1 MKSTIFVIDAYNLIY
16 RMFYAVPEMHTR
28 EGIQVN
34 AIFGVAKFLKNLS
47 ESNPDSRVVVATDLG
62 PSFREKI
69 FSEYK
74 WTRDRM
80 PDNLRMQIDW
90 VFSLFKASNIQIIWK
105 EWYEADDIMGTIATK
120 YWNDENQVVIISSDK
135 DLCQFVVDDKIHI
148 YDAMKRK
155 FMREKDVLEKFW
167 VPTTQVRDYLAI
179 VGDSSDNIP
188 GLTGFGPKKTQDLLS
203 KYNTLDGIYDH
214 IDNLTPKVKILLE
227 EWREKAYL
235 SQQLATIITDLEI
248 ENIDEENFSNK
259 IKSPEYIEILK
270 KYEFKSLLPSSEII
284 QIQKPE
290 IKTQNIEKF
299 SECEN
304 LCEKWKNSQNFLWL
318 FVDLENNIY
327 ISDNWI
333 VYIFDS
339 KKIDCNF
346 LIDCILN
353 WEIRVSGY
361 NIKNIF
367 LQLSRIKNPIQK
379 TTNQESLF

>member
-16 RMFYAVPEMHTR
+16 RMFYAIPEMHTR

-62 PSFREKI
+62 PSFREQI

-135 DLCQFVVDDKIHI
+135 DLCQFVVDDKVHI

-179 VGDSSDNIP
+179 VGDNSDNIP

-235 SQQLATIITDLEI
+235 SRELATIVMDLEI
-248 ENIDEENFSNK
+248 DNLDNEKFSQK
-259 IKSPEYIEILK
+259 IISPKYIEILK
-270 KYEFKSLLPSSEII
+270 KYEFKSLIPVSEII
-284 QIQKPE
+284 QTQKQEIQ
-290 IKTQNIEKF
+290 TNNIDSF
-299 SECEN
+299 SEYER

-339 KKIDCNF
+339 KKIDCNI

-353 WEIRVSGY
+353 WEIKVSGY